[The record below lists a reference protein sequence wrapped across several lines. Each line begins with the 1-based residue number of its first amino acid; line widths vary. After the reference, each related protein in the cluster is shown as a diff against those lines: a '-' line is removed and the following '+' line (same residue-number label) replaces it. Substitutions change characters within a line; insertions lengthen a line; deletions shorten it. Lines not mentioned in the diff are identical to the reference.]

1 MIKQQRKKLKKK
13 LHSNRYDELR
23 KLSDPQA
30 LYTPEEAIAL
40 VKKSA
45 NAKFVETVDLSI
57 CLGVDPKKSDQN
69 VRGILNLPHGTGKT
83 RKVAVL
89 AKGAHAEAALS
100 AGADEVGAEDLV
112 EKIVS
117 GYKGFDVLIAHQEM
131 APHLAKIGR
140 VLGPRTPNKASGTL
154 TDNVAQAVR
163 DIKSAV
169 RVEYRNDKAGIVHLP
184 IGKVNM
190 TEEQLLANF
199 HAAID
204 GILKAKPPTAKGRY
218 LISITLS
225 STMGPGFR
233 VDPQLASKTA

>member
-1 MIKQQRKKLKKK
+1 MIKQERKKLKKK
-13 LHSNRYDELR
+13 LHSDRYDALR
-23 KLSDPQA
+23 KLADPQA
-30 LYTPEEAIAL
+30 LHTPEEAIAL

-45 NAKFVETVDLSI
+45 NAKFVETVDLSLR
-57 CLGVDPKKSDQN
+57 LGIDPKKSDQN
-69 VRGILNLPHGTGKT
+69 VRGTLNLPHGTGKT

-89 AKGAHAEAALS
+89 AKGAHAEAAQA

-117 GYKGFDVLIAHQEM
+117 GYKDFDVLIAHQEM

-140 VLGPRTPNKASGTL
+140 VLGPRTPSKASGTL
-154 TDNVAQAVR
+154 TEDVAKAVK

-169 RVEYRNDKAGIVHLP
+169 RVEYRNDKAGIVHMP
-184 IGKVNM
+184 IGKTNM

-199 HAAID
+199 RAAIE
-204 GILKAKPPTAKGRY
+204 GIIKAKPQTAKGRY
-218 LISITLS
+218 LLSITLS

-233 VDPQLASKTA
+233 VDPQFVTKSA